1 MKVSQLYRWAGIVG
15 IVAGILN
22 ILVEVLPENLAG
34 PLNLL
39 VVTLALWVLTAL
51 YLRQRQASGTL
62 GFIGYII
69 NTFGLAL
76 VVGLVFAQVFV
87 LSALDAAFVE
97 ELFAGSTGLAALVSL
112 VIFTLGVVLFGIA
125 NIRANV
131 FPKWAAALYIVGF
144 LPAVASPFIPGIVV
158 SIGEVVASIGLIWLS
173 YALFASTGETE
184 QSRVEQLH
192 PAG

>member
-1 MKVSQLYRWAGIVG
+1 MKVSQLYKWAGIVG

-39 VVTLALWVLTAL
+39 VVTVALWVLTAL
-51 YLRQRQASGTL
+51 YLRQRQASGIL
-62 GFIGYII
+62 GFTGYII

-76 VVGLVFAQVFV
+76 VAGLVFAQVFV

-125 NIRANV
+125 IIRANV
-131 FPKWAAALYIVGF
+131 FPKWAAVLYIVGF
-144 LPAVASPFIPGIVV
+144 LPAAVSPFIPGIIV

-173 YALFASTGETE
+173 YALFASAGGTE
-184 QSRVEQLH
+184 AS
-192 PAG
+192 A

>member
-15 IVAGILN
+15 IVTGILN
-22 ILVEVLPENLAG
+22 ILVEFLPENLAG
-34 PLNLL
+34 PSNLL
-39 VVTLALWVLTAL
+39 VVTFNLWVLTAL
-51 YLRQRQASGTL
+51 YLRQRQASGVL

-87 LSALDAAFVE
+87 LSALDAALVE

-125 NIRANV
+125 IIRANV
-131 FPKWAAALYIVGF
+131 FPKWAAVLYIVGF
-144 LPAVASPFIPGIVV
+144 LPVTVAPFIPEIIL
-158 SIGEVVASIGLIWLS
+158 SIGEVVASIGIIWLS
-173 YALFASTGETE
+173 YALFASTGGETE
-184 QSRVEQLH
+184 
-192 PAG
+192 